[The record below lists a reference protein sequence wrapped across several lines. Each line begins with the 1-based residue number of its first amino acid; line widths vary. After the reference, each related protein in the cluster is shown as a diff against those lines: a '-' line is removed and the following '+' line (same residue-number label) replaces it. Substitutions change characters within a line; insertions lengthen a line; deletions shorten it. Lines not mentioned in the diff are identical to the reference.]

1 MTSENKSSI
10 SVKSPALAAV
20 LALLLPGLGHFHVG
34 QWKRGLTLLISLPAQ
49 AALFWGVGLGW
60 LAAWIAL
67 VWLWSAWDAAQSA
80 RGRMSSAAGP
90 VLVILV
96 LNLVAAWKVTDIH
109 APQLQ
114 AEQRSVIRRIMGGLA
129 KPDLVAPKTLDQTA
143 TAKYIVPGEGAPES
157 IEPRR
162 PEPGRPFVELSPLKA
177 PMGTKVTVRGHGF
190 VPNQIGKLVLLSADE
205 MPLTDF
211 RTDLSGGFTVSF
223 VSDRS
228 IPGDYFVQA
237 RMSAPTGGWK
247 LSETLREAAP
257 KMLETVYLALIGT
270 ALSIIFAIP
279 LSFLGAR
286 NLMSGSPILKLVY
299 GLTRGLFTILRSVEV
314 LIFAVI
320 AVAAV
325 GIGPFAGV
333 LALAVHGIGAVG
345 KLYSEAIES
354 IEHGPIEAIRSTGAN
369 ELQTVV
375 YAVVPQVV
383 PQFIAF
389 TLYRWDIN
397 VRMATVIGLVGGGG
411 IGYQLIQYMNLLQW
425 RQAATAIW
433 LIAAVVMLM
442 DYASAVIR
450 ERIG

>member
-1 MTSENKSSI
+1 MGEPRKNP
-10 SVKSPALAAV
+10 SPNRNPAIATLFS
-20 LALLLPGLGHFHVG
+20 LIIPGTGQMYAG
-34 QWKRGLTLLISLPAQ
+34 QWQRGFVLLIGIPAQ
-49 AALFWGVGLGW
+49 AALFYGVGLPW
-60 LAAWIAL
+60 LAVAMAV
-67 VWLWSAWDAAQSA
+67 VWLWNAWDAASLA
-80 RGRMSSAAGP
+80 RGRQVTITGP
-90 VLVILV
+90 ILLILA

-109 APQLQ
+109 APELQ
-114 AEQRSVIRRIMGGLA
+114 AEQRGVIRRILGGLA
-129 KPDLVAPKTLDQTA
+129 RPDVVEPKAYEQTA
-143 TAKYIVPGEGAPES
+143 TTKYIVPGPGAPDS
-157 IEPRR
+157 AVMKPVPAGEPRI
-162 PEPGRPFVELSPLKA
+162 GISP
-177 PMGTKVTVRGHGF
+177 TKVEQGRRLTVRGEGF
-190 VPNQIGKLVLLSADE
+190 AAEQEGILILLGADE
-205 MPLTDF
+205 VPVGRF
-211 RTDLSGGFTVSF
+211 RTNAEGKFTRSF
-223 VSDRS
+223 TNPRY

-237 RMSAPTGGWK
+237 RVQAPTGGWAI
-247 LSETLREAAP
+247 SDTLREAAP

-270 ALSIIFAIP
+270 ALSIAFAIP

-286 NLMSGSPILKLVY
+286 NLMSGGPLLRVLY
-299 GLTRGLFTILRSVEV
+299 GLTRGLFTVLRSVEV

-333 LALAVHGIGAVG
+333 LALAIHGIGAVG

-369 ELQTVV
+369 DLQVVV

-433 LIAAVVMLM
+433 LIAAVVMAM

>member
-1 MTSENKSSI
+1 M
-10 SVKSPALAAV
+10 SPARRNPTLAAV
-20 LALLLPGLGHFHVG
+20 LSAILPGFGQMYAGEWGRGFALFVG
-34 QWKRGLTLLISLPAQ
+34 LPAQ
-49 AALFWGVGLGW
+49 AAVFYGVGLIW
-60 LAAWIAL
+60 LIVPTGMVWAWNI
-67 VWLWSAWDAAQSA
+67 WDAACAA
-80 RGRMSSAAGP
+80 RGGKCPATGP
-90 VLVILV
+90 VIVLLA

-109 APQLQ
+109 APELQ
-114 AEQRSVIRRIMGGLA
+114 KEQRNVIGQIIGGLA
-129 KPDLVAPKTLDQTA
+129 RPDFVERRVNEQTA
-143 TAKYIVPGEGAPES
+143 TAKYIVPGPGAPES
-157 IEPRR
+157 VEQKPRV
-162 PEPGRPFVELSPLKA
+162 PGKPYLSVSPRKA
-177 PMGTKVTVRGHGF
+177 AKGERVSLTGSGF
-190 VPNQIGKLVLLSADE
+190 APNQSGELILLGADE
-205 MPLTDF
+205 ITVGEIETDAAGAF
-211 RTDLSGGFTVSF
+211 KATFDNPRY
-223 VSDRS
+223 

-237 RMSAPTGGWK
+237 RVEAAIGGWE
-247 LSETLREAAP
+247 LSETLRDAAP
-257 KMLETVYLALIGT
+257 RMLETIYLALIGT
-270 ALSIIFAIP
+270 ALSLIFALP

-286 NLMSGSPILKLVY
+286 NLTSGSPLLKLLY

-333 LALAVHGIGAVG
+333 IALAVHGIGALG

-354 IEHGPIEAIRSTGAN
+354 IEHGPIEAIRATGAN
-369 ELQTVV
+369 QFQVVV

-433 LIAAVVMLM
+433 LIAGVVMIM

>member
-1 MTSENKSSI
+1 MTGETKMR
-10 SVKSPALAAV
+10 SPVVAAILTV
-20 LALLLPGLGHFHVG
+20 LLPGLGHIYVG
-34 QWKRGLTLLISLPAQ
+34 QWKCGIALFLGLPAQ
-49 AALFWGVGLGW
+49 AALFYGVGLPW
-60 LAAWIAL
+60 LAAWMIF
-67 VWLWSAWDAAQSA
+67 VWLWSIWDAIQRALN
-80 RGRMSSAAGP
+80 RGSSAIGP
-90 VLVILV
+90 IIVILF

-109 APQLQ
+109 VPELQ
-114 AEQRSVIRRIMGGLA
+114 AEQRGVIYRILSGLA
-129 KPDLVAPKTLDQTA
+129 KPDFFEPKTIEQSA
-143 TAKYIVPGEGAPES
+143 VGKFIVPGPGAPES
-157 IEPRR
+157 VESKPASKGKPHISVNPMKAYKGTRMIVTGYGFAANSR
-162 PEPGRPFVELSPLKA
+162 GR
-177 PMGTKVTVRGHGF
+177 
-190 VPNQIGKLVLLSADE
+190 LVLLGAE
-205 MPLTDF
+205 ELRVGEFYTDASGRF
-211 RTDLSGGFTVSF
+211 RASF
-223 VSDRS
+223 INPRD

-237 RMSAPTGGWK
+237 RLDVPTGGWK

-257 KMLETVYLALIGT
+257 KMLETIYLALIGT
-270 ALSIIFAIP
+270 ALSVIFALPI
-279 LSFLGAR
+279 SFLGAR
-286 NLMSGSPILKLVY
+286 NLMTGSPWLKSIY
-299 GLTRGLFTILRSVEV
+299 GFTRGLFTVLRSVEV

-320 AVAAV
+320 AVAAM

-333 LALAVHGIGAVG
+333 IALAVHGIGALG

-369 ELQTVV
+369 EAQVVV

>member
-1 MTSENKSSI
+1 MTGETKMR
-10 SVKSPALAAV
+10 SPVVAAILAV
-20 LALLLPGLGHFHVG
+20 LLPGLGHIYTG
-34 QWKRGLTLLISLPAQ
+34 QWRCGIALFLGLPAQ
-49 AALFWGVGLGW
+49 AAIFYGVGLPW
-60 LAAWIAL
+60 LAAWMVF
-67 VWLWSAWDAAQSA
+67 VWLWSIWDAIQRALN
-80 RGRMSSAAGP
+80 RGSSAAGP
-90 VLVILV
+90 IIVILF

-109 APQLQ
+109 VPELQ
-114 AEQRSVIRRIMGGLA
+114 TEQRGVIYRILSGLA
-129 KPDLVAPKTLDQTA
+129 KPDFFEPKTIEQSA
-143 TAKYIVPGEGAPES
+143 VSKFIVLGPGAPE
-157 IEPRR
+157 
-162 PEPGRPFVELSPLKA
+162 FVEPKLVSKGKPHISVNPVKA
-177 PMGTKVTVRGHGF
+177 YKGTRMIVTGHGF
-190 VPNQIGKLVLLSADE
+190 AANSRGVLVLLGAE
-205 MPLTDF
+205 ELRVGEFYTDANGRF
-211 RTDLSGGFTVSF
+211 RASF
-223 VSDRS
+223 INPRD
-228 IPGDYFVQA
+228 IPGDYFVKA
-237 RMSAPTGGWK
+237 RLDVSTGGWK

-257 KMLETVYLALIGT
+257 KMLETIYLALIGT
-270 ALSIIFAIP
+270 ALSVIFALPI
-279 LSFLGAR
+279 SFLGAR
-286 NLMSGSPILKLVY
+286 NLMSGSLWLKSVY
-299 GLTRGLFTILRSVEV
+299 GFTRGLFTVLRSVEV

-333 LALAVHGIGAVG
+333 IALAVHGIGALG

-369 ELQTVV
+369 EAQVV
-375 YAVVPQVV
+375 IYAVVPQVV

-433 LIAAVVMLM
+433 LIAAVVMIM

>member
-1 MTSENKSSI
+1 MTSEARKRNPVVAAI
-10 SVKSPALAAV
+10 LAMI
-20 LALLLPGLGHFHVG
+20 LPGLGHAYAG
-34 QWKRGLTLLISLPAQ
+34 QWKCGIALLLGLPAQ
-49 AALFWGVGLGW
+49 AALFYGVGLPW
-60 LAAWIAL
+60 LAAWMVF
-67 VWLWSAWDAAQSA
+67 VWLWSIWDATQRAVN
-80 RGRMSSAAGP
+80 RGTSIAGP
-90 VLVILV
+90 VIVMLF

-109 APQLQ
+109 VPELQ
-114 AEQRSVIRRIMGGLA
+114 PEQRGVINRILGGLA
-129 KPDLVAPKTLDQTA
+129 KPDFVEPRTIEQSAVGKF
-143 TAKYIVPGEGAPES
+143 IVPGPGAPES
-157 IEPRR
+157 
-162 PEPGRPFVELSPLKA
+162 VESKPAVRGKPHISVNPMKA
-177 PMGTKVTVRGHGF
+177 PKGTRVIVTGRGF
-190 VPNQIGKLVLLSADE
+190 AANSRGKLMLLGAE
-205 MPLTDF
+205 ELRVGEF
-211 RTDLSGGFTVSF
+211 RTDANGRFRTSF
-223 VSDRS
+223 INPRD

-237 RMSAPTGGWK
+237 RLDVPAGGWK

-257 KMLETVYLALIGT
+257 KMLETIYLALIGT
-270 ALSIIFAIP
+270 ALSVIFALP

-286 NLMSGSPILKLVY
+286 NLMTGSPWLKSIY
-299 GLTRGLFTILRSVEV
+299 GLIRGLFTVLRSVEV

-333 LALAVHGIGAVG
+333 IALAVHGIGALG

-369 ELQTVV
+369 EAQVVV
-375 YAVVPQVV
+375 YAVIPQVV